1 MASIRFLKE
10 NSVGDK
16 SESLSKDEA
25 LAYLSENIQNIK
37 LSNNTYEQKIEFR
50 DEGGCKISFTR
61 EETNSKGSSD
71 EYSYE
76 FNISDIH
83 PGNSNFTVKG
93 KIISI
98 NLVCAGNEKLIKP
111 YKNGE
116 AGDFVD
122 DFVIYADDIL
132 LAKSTLA
139 AFEALTE
146 MCK

>member
-1 MASIRFLKE
+1 M
-10 NSVGDK
+10 
-16 SESLSKDEA
+16 
-25 LAYLSENIQNIK
+25 
-37 LSNNTYEQKIEFR
+37 
-50 DEGGCKISFTR
+50 SFTR
-61 EETNSKGSSD
+61 VETNSKGSSD

-76 FNISDIH
+76 FNVSDIH
-83 PGNSNFTVKG
+83 PGNSKFSVKG

-98 NLVCAGNEKLIKP
+98 NLVTAGNEKLVKP

-122 DFVIYADDIL
+122 DFVIYADDVL

-139 AFEALTE
+139 AFEAVSE